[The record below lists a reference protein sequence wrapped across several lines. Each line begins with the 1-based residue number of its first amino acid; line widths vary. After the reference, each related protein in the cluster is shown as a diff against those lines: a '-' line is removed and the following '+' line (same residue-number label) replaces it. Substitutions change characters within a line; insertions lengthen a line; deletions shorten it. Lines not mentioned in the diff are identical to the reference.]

1 MSASTP
7 RSIWPPVLLAF
18 VLVAAAFMARA
29 VYNLPTVP
37 LLADNDDAMRLTIV
51 RDLLAGQDWYDPV
64 QHRLNTP
71 SGADMHWSRL
81 IDLPV
86 AGLILLLRPTA
97 GAMAD
102 IVALFLWPL
111 ILLFCLLALTALITL
126 KLVGREG
133 MLPALVLPALS
144 LATLAEFVP
153 GRIDH
158 HSVQILLT
166 LAMLYCSIEALTRT
180 GFAIGAGVAAATS
193 LAVGVEGLP
202 SVAAAI
208 MAAGLV
214 WVLVPGRSGA
224 LRGFGIGFAAA
235 SIAHMGLTLS
245 PDRWLLPA
253 CDAISP
259 VYVAL
264 AAGIGAGFTALSL
277 VSARQTPTRLVL
289 GLLTGG
295 ALVALLVALFPECL
309 RGPYAAVD
317 PWLIEHWISRI
328 QEAMPLW
335 ESLAA
340 NPVYAIAAALA
351 PLLALAV
358 TALRLLAGGAENR
371 APWLIYGLFLVLAI
385 VVMLVQIRG
394 VRVAA
399 ELATPAGAFLIVA
412 ARRRY
417 LARRGV
423 LPVLGL
429 VGGWIGFTGIAAG
442 LLVNLIFLVVPGY
455 SAARAERD
463 LSGRRACLLPSAF
476 EALAAL
482 PPARAMTYVDLGAHV
497 LAHTPHAV
505 VAAPYHRNGHGVRDA
520 FEFFNQPLEQARRI
534 LDERGIGLVI
544 ICPPMPETK
553 GIAETAED
561 SFVRLYERGE
571 LPDWLI
577 DRSDKGAPL
586 RVYEVGPR

>member
-1 MSASTP
+1 MSAATQ
-7 RSIWPPVLLAF
+7 RSIWPPILLAF
-18 VLVAAAFMARA
+18 ALAAAAFVIRA
-29 VYNLPTVP
+29 IYNLPTVP

-51 RDLLAGQDWYDPV
+51 RDLLAGQNWYDPV

-71 SGADMHWSRL
+71 FGAEMHWSRL
-81 IDLPV
+81 IDLPI
-86 AGLILLLRPTA
+86 AALISLLRPIA
-97 GAMAD
+97 GAVGD
-102 IVALFLWPL
+102 TVALYLWPL
-111 ILLFCLLALTALITL
+111 ALLLCLLVLTTLITL

-133 MLPALVLPALS
+133 LLPALVLPALS

-158 HSVQILLT
+158 HAVQILLM
-166 LAMLYCSIEALTRT
+166 LVMLYCSIEALDRA
-180 GFAIGAGVAAATS
+180 GFAIWAGVAAATS
-193 LAVGVEGLP
+193 LAIGVEGLP

-208 MAAGLV
+208 MAAGLI
-214 WVLVPGRSGA
+214 WVLVPGRSAA
-224 LRGFGIGFAAA
+224 LRGFGIGFASA
-235 SIAHMGLTLS
+235 SIAYMGLTLS
-245 PDRWLLPA
+245 PERWLLPA

-264 AAGIGAGFTALSL
+264 AAGVGAGFTALSL
-277 VSARQTPTRLVL
+277 VAARQTLTRLVL
-289 GLLTGG
+289 GLLAGG
-295 ALVALLVALFPECL
+295 ALVALLILLFPQCL

-328 QEAMPLW
+328 REAMPLW

-340 NPVYAIAAALA
+340 NPVYSIAAALA

-358 TALRLLAGGAENR
+358 TAFRLLAGGAGNR
-371 APWLIYGLFLVLAI
+371 AQWLIYGLFLVLAI
-385 VVMLVQIRG
+385 VVMLAQIRG
-394 VRVAA
+394 SRVAA
-399 ELATPAGAFLIVA
+399 ELATPAGALLIVA
-412 ARRRY
+412 ARRHY
-417 LARRGV
+417 LARRGP
-423 LPVLGL
+423 LPILGL
-429 VGGWIGFTGIAAG
+429 VAGWIGFTGIAVG

-455 SAARAERD
+455 SAARIERD

-476 EALAAL
+476 KALAAL
-482 PPARAMTYVDLGAHV
+482 PPARTMTYVDLGAHV

-505 VAAPYHRNGHGVRDA
+505 VAAPYHRNEHGVRDA
-520 FEFFNQPLEQARRI
+520 FEFFNRPLEQARGI
-534 LDERGIGLVI
+534 LDERGISLVI
-544 ICPPMPETK
+544 ICPQMPETK

-586 RVYEVGPR
+586 RIYEVGPR